1 MNLNLF
7 KKDENLSVLILC
19 GGVGQR
25 LRPLTK
31 TIPKPLVKIKDRSM
45 LEYIINHFLKY
56 NINNIT
62 IATGYKHFLIK
73 KFINK
78 KYPNK
83 NIKVINTGP
92 NTEIIDRIKRVSNN
106 LNNNIIL
113 CYGDTLVDINLNKLI
128 LYFKQNIKKFIISSY
143 ELKSTFGILDL
154 KDDNNVKKF
163 KEKPKLGIWFNV
175 GYFIFSKD
183 IIKNIGKF
191 KKFKIFL
198 SSLANKNKMKAFK
211 HKGKH
216 ITVNT
221 ISELEDAKIQIDKFA

>member
-7 KKDENLSVLILC
+7 KNKDSLSVLILC
-19 GGVGQR
+19 GGAGQR

-31 TIPKPLVKIKDRSM
+31 KIPKPLVKIKDKAM
-45 LEYIINHFLKY
+45 LEYIVNHFLKY
-56 NINNIT
+56 KIYNIT
-62 IATGYKHFLIK
+62 IATGYRHDLIK

-78 KYPNK
+78 KYSNK
-83 NIKVINTGP
+83 NIKVIYTGLH
-92 NTEIIDRIKRVSNN
+92 TEIIDRIKKVTKD
-106 LNNNIIL
+106 LNKNIIL

-128 LYFKQNIKKFIISSY
+128 LYFQKNTKKFILSSY

-154 KDDNNVKKF
+154 KDNNNVKKF

-175 GYFIFSKD
+175 GYFIFSKET
-183 IIKNIGKF
+183 IKNIGNF
-191 KKFKIFL
+191 KEFKIFL
-198 SSLANKNKMKAFK
+198 SSLANRNKMKTFK

-221 ISELEDAKIQIDKFA
+221 ISELEDAKNQIDKFD

>member
-7 KKDENLSVLILC
+7 KKNNNLSVLILC

-31 TIPKPLVKIKDRSM
+31 TIPKPLVKIKDKAM

-56 NINNIT
+56 KINNIT
-62 IATGYKHFLIK
+62 IAAGYRHDL
-73 KFINK
+73 INK
-78 KYPNK
+78 FVRKKYSNK
-83 NIKVINTGP
+83 DIKVINTGL
-92 NTEIIDRIKRVSNN
+92 NCEIIDRIKKVKEN
-106 LNNNIIL
+106 LNKNIIL
-113 CYGDTLVDINLNKLI
+113 CYGDTLIDINLNKLI
-128 LYFKQNIKKFIISSY
+128 LYFQKNIKKFIISSY
-143 ELKSTFGILDL
+143 ELKSSFGILDL
-154 KDDNNVKKF
+154 KDNNNVKKF

-175 GYFIFSKD
+175 GYFIFSKET
-183 IIKNIGKF
+183 IKNIGNF

-198 SSLANKNKMKAFK
+198 SSLANKNKMKTFK

-221 ISELEDAKIQIDKFA
+221 ISELEDAKNQIDKFV